1 MEVQPISI
9 GKNFNDEG
17 VKNEVGD
24 DLIHDENPDYLVV
37 YFGKTL
43 TMELRNEVWEYL
55 IHDGNPDY
63 LVFYFG
69 NRVLKLPLKKM
80 KAEARIFRNGYILG
94 REDEEKGERIM
105 TFQTYQRKRGID
117 ISTDEQ
123 QCMRPQ
129 LDRAHITP

>member
-1 MEVQPISI
+1 MEAPLISI
-9 GKNFNDEG
+9 AK
-17 VKNEVGD
+17 
-24 DLIHDENPDYLVV
+24 P
-37 YFGKTL
+37 L
-43 TMELRNEVWEYL
+43 TMKELRNEVWDYL

-80 KAEARIFRNGYILG
+80 KAEARIFRHGYILG
-94 REDEEKGERIM
+94 REDEEKGERMM

-123 QCMRPQ
+123 RCMRPQ
-129 LDRAHITP
+129 LDRVTPCSDRLDS